1 MTASVATIAFRVI
14 LIFFSFFFMKVYASF
29 GAHSLKRR
37 GKKNPCRKVAAG
49 VCCLLRGLRYELF
62 RTQAPCVADFC
73 DVAKRPFLSSLTRS
87 LTYVSPLPIVF
98 ASSLPD
104 ILWIPISD
112 LMALLTC
119 RPNGLT
125 SIFLLPTSIIIA
137 RNCAD
142 MRADE
147 LKCACFNLTVRAIA
161 RIMWT
166 VKEET

>member
-1 MTASVATIAFRVI
+1 MSSSGLRPHASQ
-14 LIFFSFFFMKVYASF
+14 IFAMSLS
-29 GAHSLKRR
+29 AHS
-37 GKKNPCRKVAAG
+37 
-49 VCCLLRGLRYELF
+49 F
-62 RTQAPCVADFC
+62 
-73 DVAKRPFLSSLTRS
+73 SSLTRS

-142 MRADE
+142 MRAGE
-147 LKCACFNLTVRAIA
+147 LKCACFNLTVRAIS

>member
-1 MTASVATIAFRVI
+1 MTRQGRVI
-14 LIFFSFFFMKVYASF
+14 YCAAFDMSSSGLISHASQIF
-29 GAHSLKRR
+29 EMSLSAHS
-37 GKKNPCRKVAAG
+37 
-49 VCCLLRGLRYELF
+49 F
-62 RTQAPCVADFC
+62 
-73 DVAKRPFLSSLTRS
+73 SSATRC

-125 SIFLLPTSIIIA
+125 SSFLLPTSFIIA
-137 RNCAD
+137 RNYAD
-142 MRADE
+142 MRASE
-147 LKCACFNLTVRAIA
+147 TKYACFDLTVRAIA
-161 RIMWT
+161 RIMWS

>member
-1 MTASVATIAFRVI
+1 MSSSGLMPHASQ
-14 LIFFSFFFMKVYASF
+14 IFAMSLS
-29 GAHSLKRR
+29 AHS
-37 GKKNPCRKVAAG
+37 
-49 VCCLLRGLRYELF
+49 F
-62 RTQAPCVADFC
+62 
-73 DVAKRPFLSSLTRS
+73 SSPTRS

-137 RNCAD
+137 RNCAN
-142 MRADE
+142 MRAGE
-147 LKCACFNLTVRAIA
+147 
-161 RIMWT
+161 
-166 VKEET
+166 